1 MSPRTK
7 AQNEEIRRARKQQ
20 ILDAARSVFAARGFQ
35 KTRMSDVA
43 QAAKASQGTLYHYYR
58 SKDELFVALF
68 STWAEQ
74 MAGVVTE
81 LSGAPTSAAEKLEIL
96 GQIGLA
102 YLQTDEDLLPV
113 FVEFWAY
120 ALHNP
125 KAAKSFRNLFQ
136 AMQQSCA
143 EIIEQ
148 GIARGE
154 FKPIDVEILS
164 ALPLVVLDGVV
175 LLSLLVG
182 KDVVEPEQLIR
193 QTLQLVLNGLLVEG

>member
-1 MSPRTK
+1 
-7 AQNEEIRRARKQQ
+7 
-20 ILDAARSVFAARGFQ
+20 
-35 KTRMSDVA
+35 MSDVA
-43 QAAKASQGTLYHYYR
+43 KAAEVSQGTLYHYYR
-58 SKDELFVALF
+58 GKDDLFMALF

-74 MAGVVTE
+74 IAEVVSE

-125 KAAKSFRNLFQ
+125 KAAKRFRNLFQ

-148 GIARGE
+148 GIANDE

-193 QTLQLVLNGLLVEG
+193 QTLQLVLTGLLSEG

>member
-1 MSPRTK
+1 
-7 AQNEEIRRARKQQ
+7 
-20 ILDAARSVFAARGFQ
+20 
-35 KTRMSDVA
+35 MSDVA
-43 QAAKASQGTLYHYYR
+43 QAAQVSQGTLYHYYS
-58 SKDELFVALF
+58 SKDDLFMSLF

-81 LSGAPTSAAEKLEIL
+81 ISGSPTSAAEKLEIL

-125 KAAKSFRNLFQ
+125 KATKSFRNLFQ
-136 AMQQSCA
+136 AMQQTCA

-148 GIARGE
+148 GIASAE
-154 FKPIDVEILS
+154 FKEIDVEIMS
-164 ALPLVVLDGVV
+164 SLPLVVLDGVV

-182 KDVVEPEQLIR
+182 KDVIEPEQLIR
-193 QTLQLVLNGLLVEG
+193 QTLHLVLTGLLAEG